1 LFFSRYNTPI
11 RTLFESI
18 GEGRFL
24 MKREKTKLL
33 NDPQSRVKLHLL
45 GSAGHVTGSL
55 FLFEV
60 TSGQTVTRFL
70 LEVGLHQ
77 DDDNINHCHRLP
89 KGVNAKD
96 INFAIISHAHIDHSG
111 YLPKLIKDG
120 FTGPVYTHAATKD
133 LLRFLLPDSGNL
145 QERAAE
151 RENERNGLNRG
162 NGSNRGPNGANRN
175 SGATTRGSQRA
186 TGKPDENRGGRNG
199 NRGAT
204 SGGAKRVF
212 PLYTAAD
219 ARRSLEVIKTFQ
231 YDRLY
236 KVAEGISCKFTEAS
250 HILGAAVV
258 TLMIGTGK
266 SKKTICFTGNVGRN
280 GMPFL
285 KDLTPV
291 LEADYIITESTYG
304 NKLHAQRDRLEVLA
318 GIINDAYKRAKRRDP
333 KEGCGTIVIPAFAVG
348 RVQTVLYDLRE
359 LMAAKRIPDLA
370 VFLDS
375 PMAVEATKVHRKHTD
390 LYNEAARKLVDQ
402 GIDPFKTPR
411 YMECKG
417 WAQSRAID
425 KPASEP
431 LIIIGSSGMA
441 AGGRILAHI
450 EKRLHR
456 AENTVV
462 FVGYQGTGALGYT
475 LVNER
480 PAEVTIHD
488 KVVKVNAKIEYMS
501 DYSGHADYSEIIDWL
516 KKFRRKPKKLFLVHG
531 DTDALSAFKGHIEEA
546 LPDWNV
552 VIPQPRNCFEL

>member
-1 LFFSRYNTPI
+1 MSGENKKRLTTP
-11 RTLFESI
+11 
-18 GEGRFL
+18 
-24 MKREKTKLL
+24 K
-33 NDPQSRVKLHLL
+33 SRVKVHLL
-45 GSAGHVTGSL
+45 GSAGDVTGSL
-55 FLFEV
+55 ILFEV
-60 TSGQTVTRFL
+60 SSEQGVIRFL

-77 DDDNINHCHRLP
+77 DDDNINRCHRLP
-89 KGVNAKD
+89 KGLKAKD

-151 RENERNGLNRG
+151 RENERNGFKTESADSRST
-162 NGSNRGPNGANRN
+162 NGGARSARRN
-175 SGATTRGSQRA
+175 KR
-186 TGKPDENRGGRNG
+186 
-199 NRGAT
+199 AT
-204 SGGAKRVF
+204 SGGDAKGRVY
-212 PLYTAAD
+212 PLYTAAQ
-219 ARRSLEVIKTFQ
+219 ARRSLDSIKTLQ

-236 KVAEGISCKFTEAS
+236 KLAEGVSCKFTEAS

-258 TLMIGTGK
+258 TLVLGSGK
-266 SKKTICFTGNVGRN
+266 SKKTVCFTGNVGRN

-291 LEADYIITESTYG
+291 MEADYIITESTYG
-304 NKLHAQRDRLEVLA
+304 NKLHAQRDRLAVLA
-318 GIINDAYKRAKRRDP
+318 GIVNDAYKRAKRRDP
-333 KEGCGTIVIPAFAVG
+333 KEGCGVIVLPAFAVG
-348 RVQTVLYDLRE
+348 RVQTVVYDLARAME
-359 LMAAKRIPDLA
+359 KGMIPNIP

-375 PMAVEATKVHRKHTD
+375 PMAVEATKVHRKHTN
-390 LYNEAARKLVDQ
+390 LYNDEAKKLVAR

-417 WAQSRAID
+417 WAQSRALD

-431 LIIIGSSGMA
+431 IILIGSSGMA
-441 AGGRILAHI
+441 AGGRILGHI
-450 EKRLHR
+450 EKRLDR
-456 AENTVV
+456 AENTIV

-475 LVNER
+475 LVNEN
-480 PAEVTIHD
+480 PSEVTIHD
-488 KVVKVNAKIEYMS
+488 KVVKVRAKIEYMS

-516 KKFRRKPKKLFLVHG
+516 KKFRRKPKKVFLVHG
-531 DTDALSAFKGHIEEA
+531 DPEALTAFKGHIGEA

>member
-1 LFFSRYNTPI
+1 
-11 RTLFESI
+11 
-18 GEGRFL
+18 
-24 MKREKTKLL
+24 MKREKPKLL
-33 NDPQSRVKLHLL
+33 TDPQSRVKVHYL
-45 GSAGHVTGSL
+45 GSAGDVTGSL
-55 FLFEV
+55 ILFEV
-60 TSGQTVTRFL
+60 FFEDRTVRFL

-77 DDDNINHCHRLP
+77 DDDNLNRCHRLP
-89 KGVNAKD
+89 KGLKAKD

-111 YLPKLIKDG
+111 YLPKLIADG

-151 RENERNGLNRG
+151 RENERNGYK
-162 NGSNRGPNGANRN
+162 NGA
-175 SGATTRGSQRA
+175 T
-186 TGKPDENRGGRNG
+186 P
-199 NRGAT
+199 RGA
-204 SGGAKRVF
+204 KLPPRVTA
-212 PLYTAAD
+212 LYSAAE
-219 ARRSLEVIKTFQ
+219 ARRALECIKTLQ

-236 KVAEGISCKFTEAS
+236 KLTEGVSVKFTDAA

-258 TLMIGTGK
+258 TLVIGSGK

-291 LEADYIITESTYG
+291 LEADIVITESTYG
-304 NKLHAQRDRLEVLA
+304 NKLHNNRNRLDVLA
-318 GIINDAYKRAKRRDP
+318 GIVNDAHKRARRRDP
-333 KEGCGTIVIPAFAVG
+333 KEGCGVIVIPAFAVG

-359 LMAAKRIPDLA
+359 LMAQGKIPNIP

-390 LYNEAARKLVDQ
+390 LYNDAARKLVER

-417 WAQSRAID
+417 WAQSRALD
-425 KPASEP
+425 KPCQEP
-431 LIIIGSSGMA
+431 VIIIGSSGMA

-475 LVNER
+475 LVNEKPR
-480 PAEVTIHD
+480 EVTIHD
-488 KVVKVNAKIEYMS
+488 KVIPVNAKVEYMS
-501 DYSGHADYSEIIDWL
+501 DYSGHADYAEIIAWL
-516 KKFRRKPKKLFLVHG
+516 KNFKRKPKKVFLVHG
-531 DTDALSAFKGHIEEA
+531 DEDALTAFKGHIEEA
-546 LPDWNV
+546 LPGWNV
-552 VIPQPRNCFEL
+552 IVPKSRNCFEV